1 VLLRKI
7 QLNLIDVAPAPAFTR
22 LDRPHD
28 RMLRLLK
35 MLRRMLVQRR
45 IAAPYMPTL
54 QTHPQVNPRA
64 ADLQTLLTPVGRRL
78 HTPDLVQMGTL
89 HGSTF
94 LEPRFYPP
102 RMAPY
107 KWAKTKPLSF
117 LFVIPEEDL
126 LSYLPLLLLFCLSSR
141 RDLPL
146 HLHLRLP
153 CRCIHEEALLSRWG

>member
-1 VLLRKI
+1 MIFAHRKTFSDRASIANPRQAGAIRATGTRPVLLRKI
-7 QLNLIDVAPAPAFTR
+7 QLDLIDVAPAPAFAR

-107 KWAKTKPLSF
+107 KWAKTK
-117 LFVIPEEDL
+117 
-126 LSYLPLLLLFCLSSR
+126 
-141 RDLPL
+141 
-146 HLHLRLP
+146 
-153 CRCIHEEALLSRWG
+153 